1 MADGMI
7 FQVTRV
13 KVKLPPHKIRNH
25 KKRIM
30 NNRSTIN
37 RLKNKKMNKIRIR
50 NKLDNLNRL
59 K

>member
-13 KVKLPPHKIRNH
+13 KVKLPPHKIRNY